1 MGGPVS
7 RYQVVVDIGG
17 DDTSDEDARAW
28 ADYLAGE
35 CQYHLDNDGDMPA
48 GVPFHV
54 SVSLKEE

>member
-1 MGGPVS
+1 MS

>member
-1 MGGPVS
+1 MS
-7 RYQVVVDIGG
+7 RYQLVVDIGG

-35 CQYHLDNDGDMPA
+35 CQYRLDNDRDMPH

-54 SVSLKEE
+54 SIRVEEI